1 MEQDVSMHFILPQM
15 FLFTLVFVV
24 LLMAYLQRSRRE
36 KHRVE
41 LQKAILDRV
50 GSVKDLA
57 EFMTTEQGERFL
69 AALAPAHF
77 QPYHRGLWSVRIG
90 VILLTIGLFLMVA
103 VHSSFFGPFAG
114 NTPPRALL
122 MGSLLLVAAGI
133 GTLLSA
139 AVSFVI
145 ARSLLVFDRR
155 GNGSKKDHAV

>member
-1 MEQDVSMHFILPQM
+1 MGMEFLVVA
-15 FLFTLVFVV
+15 FLFTTLLVVII
-24 LLMAYLQRSRRE
+24 MAAAQRSMRE

-50 GSVKDLA
+50 GSVKDLG
-57 EFMTTEQGERFL
+57 EFLTTDQGERFL
-69 AALAPAHF
+69 SSLAPAHF
-77 QPYHRGLWSVRIG
+77 QPHHRGLWSVRIG

-145 ARSLLVFDRR
+145 ARSLLMLDRR